1 MIDQVTVRNFR
12 GLAQADL
19 QLTEPVTLVLGAN
32 GAGKSSLAEG
42 LRWGLTG
49 ACEWTDTAGK
59 GAGVLIGHG
68 GPTATVGVVG
78 AACGVIERSLNAKGS
93 TVLCGDRTGSEAQ
106 AAIDAALPGK
116 DLLKAMLRSDG
127 FIGLPGKAQQDL
139 LFALSGGEVDATW
152 FRQHLTPEEA
162 EVLDEALATLARGSG
177 LADKLHGI
185 AYDLRKDVNR
195 DVKTLEAQVGGS
207 ETQETVD
214 VAPLEAALAQ
224 LRKREGKLREQIG
237 AGAAAKQAQE
247 QAAAR
252 EQQAGAEVKRITA
265 ALAALGEEPAE
276 VTEDEIAEAAEALKA
291 AQAAYSAAVNDAA
304 EANASRSTLQEQLD
318 QFVALKDQCVLG
330 GLTCPV
336 GATERGAVI
345 KRTQASIDRLE
356 AVGKE
361 SQDAMREAEQAHNA
375 AGDELDRLRLG
386 RQAFLTHQDRS
397 EELQE
402 QLAAAKDRQI
412 DALHAYQQSGAP
424 NVTSL
429 QEDLAGLKA
438 RIEAAQTELN
448 TALEINRSVERARD
462 DQTEL
467 ASLKAEQS
475 LLDGLVKKLS
485 QDGLP
490 AQAMRETIGT
500 VIDAI
505 NDVLGEFTDF
515 QIAAE
520 PGKEF
525 QLLVSD
531 GDGILYPVR
540 CLSESEKLRVG
551 AAIQVAFAR
560 LTGFGFVIVD
570 AADRLDGTNRPAL
583 LKMLLESGVKSLVL
597 ATPANGRIPQAPGL
611 AVYRI
616 ENGVLAA
623 AEVVAA

>member
-12 GLAQADL
+12 GLAKADL
-19 QLTEPVTLVLGAN
+19 PLTEPVTLVLAPN

-59 GAGVLIGHG
+59 GASVLIGHG

-78 AACGVIERSLNAKGS
+78 ASCGVIERSLNAKGS

-106 AAIDAALPGK
+106 AAIDAALPSK
-116 DLLKAMLRSDG
+116 ELLKAMLRSDG
-127 FIGLPGKAQQDL
+127 FIALPGKSQQDL
-139 LFALSGGEVDATW
+139 LFALSGGEVDAKW
-152 FRQHLTPEEA
+152 FRQHLTEEEA
-162 EVLDEALATLARGSG
+162 EVLDDALATLARGSG
-177 LADKLHGI
+177 LAGKLHDI
-185 AYDLRKDVNR
+185 AYDMRKDVNR
-195 DVKTLEAQVGGS
+195 DVNTLEAQVGDSAPS
-207 ETQETVD
+207 EAVD
-214 VAPLEAALAQ
+214 VAPLEAALKQ
-224 LRKREGKLREQIG
+224 LREREGKLREQIG
-237 AGAAAKQAQE
+237 AGQAAKQAQE

-252 EQQAGAEVKRITA
+252 EQQAGAEVKRITG

-276 VTEDEIAEAAEALKA
+276 VTEDEIAAAAEAVKD
-291 AQAAYSAAVNDAA
+291 AQAAYSAAVTSAA
-304 EANASRSTLQEQLD
+304 EANASRVTLQEQLD
-318 QFVALKDQCVLG
+318 QFVALKDKCVLG

-336 GATERGAVI
+336 GAAERGAVI
-345 KRTQASIDRLE
+345 KRTQASIDKLE
-356 AVGKE
+356 VTGKE
-361 SQDAMREAEQAHNA
+361 AQDAMRVAEQAHNA
-375 AGDELDRLRLG
+375 AGDELDRLRKG
-386 RQAFLTHQDRS
+386 RQAFLAHRDRGA
-397 EELQE
+397 ELRAQLE
-402 QLAAAKDRQI
+402 QAQARQA
-412 DALHAYQQSGAP
+412 DALTEYQQSGAP

-429 QEDLAGLKA
+429 QEDLAGLQA
-438 RIEAAQTELN
+438 RIAAAHVEVSAAQAANAQAAGAAKTQEELKGK
-448 TALEINRSVERARD
+448 L
-462 DQTEL
+462 
-467 ASLKAEQS
+467 AEQS

-485 QDGLP
+485 PDGLP

-515 QIAAE
+515 RIAAE

-560 LTGFGFVIVD
+560 ITNFGFVIVD

-583 LKMLLESGVKSLVL
+583 LKMLLGSGVKALVL
-597 ATPANGRIPQAPGL
+597 ATPANGKIPQAPGL

-623 AEVVAA
+623 AEMVAA

>member
-1 MIDQVTVRNFR
+1 MIYQVSVRNFR
-12 GLAQADL
+12 GLAKADL
-19 QLTEPVTLVLGAN
+19 ELTEPVTLVLGVN

-59 GAGVLIGHG
+59 GASVLIGHG

-78 AACGVIERSLNAKGS
+78 EAFGVIERSLNANGS

-127 FIGLPGKAQQDL
+127 FIALPGKAQQDL
-139 LFALSGGEVDATW
+139 LFALSGGEVDAKW
-152 FRQHLTPEEA
+152 FRQHLTEEEA
-162 EVLDEALATLARGSG
+162 EVLDDALATLARGSG
-177 LADKLHGI
+177 LADKLHDI
-185 AYDLRKDVNR
+185 AYALRTDINR
-195 DVKTLEAQVGGS
+195 KVKTLQAQAGDS
-207 ETQETVD
+207 APAETVD
-214 VAPLEAALAQ
+214 VAPLEAALKQ
-224 LRKREGKLREQIG
+224 LRAQEGKLREKIG
-237 AGAAAKQAQE
+237 AGAAAKAAQE

-252 EQQAGAEVKRITA
+252 EQQAGAEVKRINA
-265 ALAALGEEPAE
+265 ALAALGAEPAE
-276 VTEDEIAEAAEALKA
+276 VTEDEIAAAAETVKVTQTASSEA
-291 AQAAYSAAVNDAA
+291 VQAYTA
-304 EANASRSTLQEQLD
+304 ANASRTTLQEQLD
-318 QFVALKDQCVLG
+318 QFVALKDKCVLG
-330 GLTCPV
+330 DLVCPLE
-336 GATERGAVI
+336 AKERGGII
-345 KRTQASIDRLE
+345 KRTQASIDKLE
-356 AVGKE
+356 VTGKE
-361 SQDAMREAEQAHNA
+361 AQDAMRAAEQAHNA
-375 AGDELDRLRLG
+375 AGDELDRLRKA
-386 RQAFLTHQDRS
+386 RQAFLTHRDRS

-412 DALHAYQQSGAP
+412 DALNAYQQSGAP

-429 QEDLAGLKA
+429 QEDLASLQA
-438 RIEAAQTELN
+438 RIATAQAELN
-448 TALEINRSVERARD
+448 AALDTNAQAAGAALR
-462 DQTEL
+462 QLEL
-467 ASLKAEQS
+467 DGKLAEQS

-485 QDGLP
+485 PDGLP

-505 NDVLGEFTDF
+505 NDVLSEFTDF

-560 LTGFGFVIVD
+560 LTDFGFVIVD

-583 LKMLLESGVKSLVL
+583 LKMLLGSGVKSLVL
-597 ATPANGRIPQAPGL
+597 ATPANGQIPQAPGL

-623 AEVVAA
+623 AEMVAA